1 MSFEETVS
9 VSDAPGK
16 SEKKPSSKA
25 SRNGKDNC
33 PTCGVSLAT
42 HLGRPGPG
50 NCFGMAVTKA
60 FADLLS
66 TVQEMKTALLEER
79 SAAADREVRLNK
91 KLSAMSKELT
101 ESEEAIDALRGKIVA
116 LERKVSSL
124 EPSGQI
130 SSAVLKDRNEPLP
143 RDDRPHSGKTSKRRK
158 RPNTQTNAK
167 SSVQWSDFPSAA
179 DEEETLAVQSVAIVG
194 DNKGDDTH
202 CTVNDIVRQK
212 DATSDKSY
220 EPFETDDET
229 WQLVVSSKPAEKKSV
244 LYIGNLSSSTSE
256 ESLRKFIERRSES
269 VCISPPRIYNCRVFS
284 DQSKERPNH
293 NLVVGARITV
303 PASAQNI
310 VMNRT
315 FWPRPVYA
323 RPWIFKD
330 RNETMATGAL
340 LNERSGDLEEA
351 ASLDA
356 TALN

>member
-194 DNKGDDTH
+194 DKGDDTYLNGQRH
-202 CTVNDIVRQK
+202 RTTKGR
-212 DATSDKSY
+212 Y
-220 EPFETDDET
+220 E
-229 WQLVVSSKPAEKKSV
+229 
-244 LYIGNLSSSTSE
+244 
-256 ESLRKFIERRSES
+256 
-269 VCISPPRIYNCRVFS
+269 
-284 DQSKERPNH
+284 
-293 NLVVGARITV
+293 
-303 PASAQNI
+303 
-310 VMNRT
+310 
-315 FWPRPVYA
+315 
-323 RPWIFKD
+323 
-330 RNETMATGAL
+330 
-340 LNERSGDLEEA
+340 
-351 ASLDA
+351 
-356 TALN
+356 